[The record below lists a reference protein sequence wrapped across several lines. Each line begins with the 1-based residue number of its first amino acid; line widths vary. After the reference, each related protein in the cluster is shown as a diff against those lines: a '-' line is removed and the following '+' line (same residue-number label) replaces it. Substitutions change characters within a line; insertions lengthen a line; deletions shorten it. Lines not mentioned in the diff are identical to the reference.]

1 MFSYIAV
8 VCSIL
13 DGIAYSASLNDDI
26 EKTTKH
32 SFLVLVFIL
41 TCLPKAVF
49 IEIFEQNRLSFAKK
63 FCSKASWTLNGG
75 KL

>member
-1 MFSYIAV
+1 MYQNSLNIFTCFHAYIAI

-13 DGIAYSASLNDDI
+13 DGIAYSASLNDGV

-41 TCLPKAVF
+41 PCLPKAVF
-49 IEIFEQNRLSFAKK
+49 IEIFKQNRLSFE
-63 FCSKASWTLNGG
+63 LVE
-75 KL
+75 L